1 MEIIQQIQ
9 ANLLSPIILSFF
21 LGMAAC
27 FIKSDLRI
35 PPQIHET
42 ISIYLLFAI
51 GLKGGMALA
60 NSELHTVILPVL
72 ATLALGI
79 LIPVLTFWV
88 VRNVGKLSVINSA
101 ALAAHYGS
109 VSIITFMA
117 SITYLDSL
125 GIPHEGFMPALVVIL
140 EIPGIL
146 IALLLVRVL
155 KPTHQGNLG
164 HAMREILSSRSIVL
178 LIGGLLIGYFSNREQ
193 YDKIMP
199 LFQDL
204 FQGFLALFLLEMG
217 IVAAS
222 RMKELRTSGFFLVIF
237 GILMPILNGSIGA
250 ILGHWAG
257 LSEGGIVMFATMAA
271 SASYIAAPAAIRVSL
286 PDANPA
292 LYLTSSLV
300 ITFPFNILFG
310 IPIYHHIAQLLTP

>member
-9 ANLLSPIILSFF
+9 GNLLSPIILSFF

-51 GLKGGMALA
+51 GLKGGMALQ
-60 NSELHTVILPVL
+60 NSSMHSMIWPII
-72 ATLALGI
+72 ATLSLGAI
-79 LIPVLTFWV
+79 TPIITFWV
-88 VRNVGKLSVINSA
+88 VRNIGGLSVINSA
-101 ALAAHYGS
+101 AMAAHYGS

-117 SITYLDSL
+117 AISYLEGL
-125 GIPHEGFMPALVVIL
+125 GIPHEGFMPALVVML
-140 EIPGIL
+140 EIPAIF
-146 IALLLVRVL
+146 IALLLVRLL
-155 KPTHQGNLG
+155 KPTSQANLG
-164 HAMREILSSRSIVL
+164 HVMREIISSRSIIL
-178 LIGGLLIGYFSNREQ
+178 LIGGLAIGYVSGREQ

-199 LFQDL
+199 LFSDL
-204 FQGFLALFLLEMG
+204 FQGFLSLFLLEMG

-222 RMKELRTSGFFLVIF
+222 RVKELRTSGLFLVLF
-237 GILMPILNGSIGA
+237 GILMPIVNGTIG
-250 ILGHWAG
+250 IYLGHWAG
-257 LSEGGIVMFATMAA
+257 LSIGGVVVLGTLAA
-271 SASYIAAPAAIRVSL
+271 SASYIAAPAAIRISL

-310 IPIYHHIAQLLTP
+310 IPIYYYIASHLL